1 MTNKRYGRKRPDN
14 TIEYAPRIFREN
26 GAVIAPR
33 IDDDEFYHSR
43 GWFTIIDTKPPYDVT
58 TKMLSLTGWTEDNV

>member
-43 GWFTIIDTKPPYDVT
+43 GWFTILDIKPEYDPA
-58 TKMLSLTGWTEDNV
+58 TKMLSLVGWTRDD